1 MNRETRAFIAGLIQ
15 VGFFSWATLL
25 TVDQIKDG
33 NYDWFDGVLFLVQIW
48 LLYNGLD
55 RIRTVI

>member
-15 VGFFSWATLL
+15 AGFFSWATLL
-25 TVDQIKDG
+25 TLNQLKAG
-33 NYDWFDGVLFLVQIW
+33 NYNWFDGVLFLVQIW

-55 RIRTVI
+55 RIRRVI